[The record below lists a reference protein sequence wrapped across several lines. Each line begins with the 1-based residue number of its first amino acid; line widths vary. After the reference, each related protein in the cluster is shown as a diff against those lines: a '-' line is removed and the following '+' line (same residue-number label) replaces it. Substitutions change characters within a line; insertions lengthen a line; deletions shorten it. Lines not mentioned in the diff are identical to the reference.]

1 MDDRH
6 NDRVKVKPFLG
17 QDVLVALGPGL
28 IRYATQNTVTYQLLE
43 PVGEYMPRYAESRLE
58 ILEAPH
64 AQEAVSQ
71 DEKRPPVADDRHC
84 TGNRTLLLL

>member
-1 MDDRH
+1 MYDRH
-6 NDRVKVKPFLG
+6 NDWIKVEPFLG

-28 IRYATQNTVTYQLLE
+28 IWYATQNTVTHQLLE
-43 PVGEYMPRYAESRLE
+43 PVGEHMPRHAEPRLE

-84 TGNRTLLLL
+84 AGNRTLFLL